1 MPQYQHIIII
11 NPKESIMPFEVEII
25 KALQQGATRDFI
37 YVQRVFSYTASVFV
51 VLVLALV
58 FYFAYN
64 KRFALSFLI
73 TQGITY
79 GIGFILKR
87 IIARPR
93 PYTVIGNGILC
104 FMEESGYS
112 MPSGHSLCA
121 MVITCFVIWLVCR
134 SVKDKWAK
142 GFSIAGM
149 LVYLFAMGY
158 NRMFLGVH
166 YLTDILLGWAISL
179 LAFLAVYFL
188 EPKVYAFIQKKIEQ
202 KHAKEEE
209 SANNTS
215 TTPNSEVKSS
225 SKSVK

>member
-1 MPQYQHIIII
+1 
-11 NPKESIMPFEVEII
+11 MPFEIEII
-25 KALQQGATRDFI
+25 KALQQGASRDFI
-37 YVQRVFSYTASVFV
+37 YVQRVFSYTANVFV

-64 KRFALSFLI
+64 KRFALSFVI

-87 IIARPR
+87 LIARPR
-93 PYTVIGNGILC
+93 PFTQIGNGVLC
-104 FMEESGYS
+104 FMEETGYS

-121 MVITCFVIWLVCR
+121 MVITCFVIWMVCR

-166 YLTDILLGWAISL
+166 YLTDILLGWAIAL
-179 LAFLAVYFL
+179 LVFLAVYFL
-188 EPKVYAFIQKKIEQ
+188 EPVVYKAIQKKLEQ
-202 KHAKEEE
+202 KHAKEEN
-209 SANNTS
+209 ATNAQTAPNN
-215 TTPNSEVKSS
+215 EVKNQT
-225 SKSVK
+225 KSVK